1 MEAAAGA
8 TRQQFYPLSC
18 SFLTAQNY
26 IQLNFTKIT
35 SNWILKTKME
45 FIYPIFSYTWHKS
58 VIRLV
63 GGQSFELA

>member
-35 SNWILKTKME
+35 SDWILKTKME
-45 FIYPIFSYTWHKS
+45 FIYPIFSYTWH
-58 VIRLV
+58 
-63 GGQSFELA
+63 